1 MRSLILFFALFESTE
16 AIVRPGREL
25 DTRIAKEVFGYKVWA
40 QAKVL
45 YENAEKGDRP
55 LRNYSREIEY
65 AFEVANKMKITLI
78 PVEGSQWFAFTGP
91 IEKTGWESPQAVF
104 VFLEAGNYDNCGAAV
119 GENPAAVICE
129 AALRAV
135 DKRAMIAAERAA
147 LVEAGIDPDAPA
159 PLEAVSE
166 VADDSTV
173 VANSTSDEASFQ
185 SSVH

>member
-1 MRSLILFFALFESTE
+1 M
-16 AIVRPGREL
+16 RPGREL
-25 DTRIAKEVFGYKVWA
+25 DTRIAKEVFGHKVWA
-40 QAKVL
+40 HAKVL

-55 LRNYSREIEY
+55 LRNYSKEIEY

-78 PVEGSQWFAFTGP
+78 PVEAEENSSQWFAFTGP

-119 GENPAAVICE
+119 GENPAYVICE

-147 LVEAGIDPDAPA
+147 LMDAGIDPDNLPT
-159 PLEAVSE
+159 EAHSQIHSQIHDENSE
-166 VADDSTV
+166 IQ
-173 VANSTSDEASFQ
+173 TSDESPSAIPADL
-185 SSVH
+185 SVH